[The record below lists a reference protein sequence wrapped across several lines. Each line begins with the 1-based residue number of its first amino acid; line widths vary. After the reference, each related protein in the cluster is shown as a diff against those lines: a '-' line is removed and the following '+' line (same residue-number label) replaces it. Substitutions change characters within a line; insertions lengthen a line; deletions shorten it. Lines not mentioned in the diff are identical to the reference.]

1 MQELFSEVTIH
12 RVSDK
17 IVTQLIA
24 LIGDGRLAPGHKLP
38 PERELI
44 AQLGVGRSSL
54 REALSILEALGYVEV
69 RSRRGVFVKGLDP
82 SLALGPLSRILQED
96 FSKLH
101 MLYEVR
107 NDIELASAASA
118 ARRRTPP
125 DLEALTRRLDNLDRA
140 YGRKEPL
147 WEHDQAFHMA
157 VAQASHN
164 FIRVHMVN
172 HIFEFTR
179 PFLERWMASLLAE
192 PANYADLQAQHRAVF
207 EAIAAGDP
215 GLARMRMKEHF
226 AWSDAKIDEDYRQAQ
241 ARAAGQ

>member
-1 MQELFSEVTIH
+1 MQELFSEVTVH

-24 LIGDGRLAPGHKLP
+24 LIGEGRLAPGDKLP

-69 RSRRGVFVKGLDP
+69 RSRKGVFVKGLDP
-82 SLALGPLSRILQED
+82 SLALDPLTRILQED
-96 FSKLH
+96 FGKLR

-107 NDIELASAASA
+107 NDIELASAAAA
-118 ARRRTPP
+118 ARRRTPA
-125 DLEALTRRLDNLDRA
+125 DLENILRCVEQLEAA
-140 YGRKEPL
+140 SGIPF

-164 FIRVHMVN
+164 FIRVHMVS

-179 PFLERWMASLLAE
+179 PLLEPWVSRLLAD
-192 PANYADLQAQHRAVF
+192 PASFPSLTGQHRAIYA
-207 EAIAAGDP
+207 AIADGDP
-215 GLARMRMKEHF
+215 GLARVRMKEHF
-226 AWSDAKIDEDYRQAQ
+226 AWSDAKIDEGYRQAQ
-241 ARAAGQ
+241 ATGR